1 MPLGPPGLQPGDNV
15 VLFDGV
21 CRLCSVWA
29 RFLLRFDTGRRF
41 KLATMQ
47 SDEGQA
53 ILSFYGLPL
62 DNYET
67 LLLVENGGVS
77 GKSDAVL
84 RIVRQLPFPWPILA
98 CFRLLP
104 RALRDWLYD
113 QIARNRYKLFGKT
126 NVCFTPSEADA
137 SRFLND
143 RRAPDCVPKSRK
155 VSSRARR

>member
-1 MPLGPPGLQPGDNV
+1 MPLGPPYLQPGDNL

-21 CRLCSVWA
+21 CRLCSAWA
-29 RFLLRFDTGRRF
+29 RFLLRFDTRRRF

-47 SDEGQA
+47 SEEGQA

-67 LLLVENGGVS
+67 MVLVENERVY
-77 GKSDAVL
+77 GKSDAAL
-84 RIVRQLPFPWPILA
+84 RIVRQLPFPWPVLT

-104 RALRDWLYD
+104 RTLRDWLYD
-113 QIARNRYKLFGKT
+113 QIARHRYQLFGKK

-137 SRFLND
+137 SRFLNG
-143 RRAPDCVPKSRK
+143 RGASAGVKECEK
-155 VSSRARR
+155 